1 MATQQT
7 SFEPGL
13 AVSTVFDK
21 VRPLQEQLAQIAF
34 ILEPMQQLSELASV
48 FEPLREFEARIK
60 DLAKVLAPMHN
71 FQHQLRQVLNK
82 FSPLEAL
89 DQELSQ
95 LCVSFRENLNQLATD
110 LEAGEKLVLEIR
122 ASDEP
127 TEIGDNS

>member
-71 FQHQLRQVLNK
+71 FQHQLRQVLNQ
-82 FSPLEAL
+82 FSPLEATGPGA
-89 DQELSQ
+89 QPA
-95 LCVSFRENLNQLATD
+95 LCVVPRE
-110 LEAGEKLVLEIR
+110 
-122 ASDEP
+122 SEP
-127 TEIGDNS
+127 TRHGSRTGRNSSGSTRPSVHCI